1 MPLERSVKLHISAYI
16 WLVLPCRMP
25 KCTCSG
31 LWVSGSISFARL
43 HEIYGNL
50 FVFIMSAFPL
60 FLACFPFVKSRRCPL
75 AISISYVISVF
86 SFPLVSFFFFFF
98 FFRPTLRNGDAFTF
112 RRVTDFQEKNTGEKW
127 KERETGQ
134 ASACNFHNF
143 LVDEIN
149 GTKWVDGKFSQ
160 LWLMGILKD
169 ACYDSNYATSVLWRV
184 WSLGNGRAAAAVS
197 CYWDAPGTVLSEPSW
212 RPRFDAEALRT
223 INGTLRINSD
233 MAPGSGLFNL
243 NSFDSFPQN

>member
-75 AISISYVISVF
+75 AISISYMISVF
-86 SFPLVSFFFFFF
+86 SFPLVSFFFFFSSNLTKRRCF
-98 FFRPTLRNGDAFTF
+98 YVSSCCRFPREKYRRKMERAGD
-112 RRVTDFQEKNTGEKW
+112 R
-127 KERETGQ
+127 
-134 ASACNFHNF
+134 S
-143 LVDEIN
+143 
-149 GTKWVDGKFSQ
+149 
-160 LWLMGILKD
+160 
-169 ACYDSNYATSVLWRV
+169 SV
-184 WSLGNGRAAAAVS
+184 SL
-197 CYWDAPGTVLSEPSW
+197 
-212 RPRFDAEALRT
+212 
-223 INGTLRINSD
+223 
-233 MAPGSGLFNL
+233 
-243 NSFDSFPQN
+243 

>member
-86 SFPLVSFFFFFF
+86 SFPLVSFYSLFLFSSNLTKRRCFYVFAVLPISK
-98 FFRPTLRNGDAFTF
+98 RKIRGKNGKSGRQVKRQLVISIISSLT
-112 RRVTDFQEKNTGEKW
+112 KL
-127 KERETGQ
+127 TGQ
-134 ASACNFHNF
+134 NGSTESF
-143 LVDEIN
+143 L
-149 GTKWVDGKFSQ
+149 
-160 LWLMGILKD
+160 
-169 ACYDSNYATSVLWRV
+169 
-184 WSLGNGRAAAAVS
+184 S
-197 CYWDAPGTVLSEPSW
+197 CD
-212 RPRFDAEALRT
+212 
-223 INGTLRINSD
+223 
-233 MAPGSGLFNL
+233 
-243 NSFDSFPQN
+243 

>member
-98 FFRPTLRNGDAFTF
+98 FSSNLTKRRCFYVSPCYRFPREKYRGKMERAGD
-112 RRVTDFQEKNTGEKW
+112 R
-127 KERETGQ
+127 
-134 ASACNFHNF
+134 S
-143 LVDEIN
+143 
-149 GTKWVDGKFSQ
+149 
-160 LWLMGILKD
+160 
-169 ACYDSNYATSVLWRV
+169 SV
-184 WSLGNGRAAAAVS
+184 SL
-197 CYWDAPGTVLSEPSW
+197 
-212 RPRFDAEALRT
+212 
-223 INGTLRINSD
+223 
-233 MAPGSGLFNL
+233 
-243 NSFDSFPQN
+243 